1 MVAILDVFGKAYF
14 TNRARP
20 IIYPREP
27 NFDVSGV
34 HCQDDVPIDENHV
47 CQALHVSGD
56 SSDNRLLKGY
66 WRISGL
72 ATFRIFYTPKMLLAS
87 QDKPMKRFGY

>member
-34 HCQDDVPIDENHV
+34 GCQDGVR
-47 CQALHVSGD
+47 SM
-56 SSDNRLLKGY
+56 
-66 WRISGL
+66 RIMSAKLFTSLEAAAIIG
-72 ATFRIFYTPKMLLAS
+72 F
-87 QDKPMKRFGY
+87 